1 MLFLYVIFLFRLESY
16 KRTEDDDGELLA
28 QLQQKDEQIEKLQ
41 NIIEEYKVSFASIY
55 FLYLNCINWR

>member
-55 FLYLNCINWR
+55 FLYLNYINWR